1 MWSKVS
7 SERKL
12 VEIIKRKEAK
22 MQEDQESWDDDFEIE
37 PEVWVQ
43 ALLAMTG
50 DKDRREELIRKIS
63 EKTGLVPEKVE
74 LIISATITYLANKT
88 RSN

>member
-1 MWSKVS
+1 
-7 SERKL
+7 
-12 VEIIKRKEAK
+12 
-22 MQEDQESWDDDFEIE
+22 MQNDEEPWDDDTEID

-50 DKDRREELIRKIS
+50 DKDRKEELVRKIS
-63 EKTGLVPEKVE
+63 EKTGQTPEEVE
-74 LIISATITYLANKT
+74 LIISATINYLANKS

>member
-1 MWSKVS
+1 M
-7 SERKL
+7 
-12 VEIIKRKEAK
+12 I
-22 MQEDQESWDDDFEIE
+22 EDEEPLDDDFEID

-50 DKDRREELIRKIS
+50 DNDRREELVRKIS
-63 EKTGLVPEKVE
+63 QKTGQTPEEVE
-74 LIISATITYLANKT
+74 LIISTTITYLTNKA

>member
-1 MWSKVS
+1 M
-7 SERKL
+7 L
-12 VEIIKRKEAK
+12 D
-22 MQEDQESWDDDFEIE
+22 DQEPWDDETEID

-63 EKTGLVPEKVE
+63 EKTGQTPEKVE
-74 LIISATITYLANKT
+74 LIISATITYLSNRA

>member
-1 MWSKVS
+1 
-7 SERKL
+7 
-12 VEIIKRKEAK
+12 
-22 MQEDQESWDDDFEIE
+22 MQDDQAPWDDDTEID

-50 DKDRREELIRKIS
+50 DKERREELVRKIS

-74 LIISATITYLANKT
+74 LIISATLTYLANKT